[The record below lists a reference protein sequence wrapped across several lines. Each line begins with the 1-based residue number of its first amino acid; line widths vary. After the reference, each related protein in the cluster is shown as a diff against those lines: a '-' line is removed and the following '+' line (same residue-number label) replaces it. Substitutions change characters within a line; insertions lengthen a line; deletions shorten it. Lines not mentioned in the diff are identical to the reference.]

1 MKNLVA
7 KESIE
12 AVAVKEENIMETQI
26 AVGKEAFS
34 KEVVLRNIAQTDIR
48 LQKLLGYRNYD
59 FYDPKLFMLGLKDG
73 ETISEAFSKEVVL
86 RNIAQTDIRLQKL
99 LGYRNY
105 DFYDP
110 KLFMLGLKDG
120 ETISE
125 ALLRRGAYNIGQ
137 VKTRSTRY
145 KNCYT
150 DYFMY
155 PDNESTVVAVVY
167 NNEGVG
173 IPTLLDY
180 EDYAKYFK
188 DENLTL
194 NDRHYFMY
202 PDNESTVVAVVYNNE
217 GVGIP
222 TLLDYE
228 DYAKYFKD
236 ENLTLNDRHDNTRIY
251 ENPMPIVKI
260 KSKVKVARL
269 VLDIQGV
276 VNGVQ
281 ADHINCNRFDNRS
294 HNLRAVTN
302 KQNSKNRAN
311 SKNVSGDYA
320 YEAKNDY
327 RFGMAIL
334 LERYFFKDMSAERA
348 SVYNQI
354 LLEHFSPISYSVAS

>member
-1 MKNLVA
+1 MKNLVS

-34 KEVVLRNIAQTDIR
+34 KEVDLRNIAQTDI
-48 LQKLLGYRNYD
+48 
-59 FYDPKLFMLGLKDG
+59 
-73 ETISEAFSKEVVL
+73 S
-86 RNIAQTDIRLQKL
+86 LQKL

-150 DYFMY
+150 D
-155 PDNESTVVAVVY
+155 
-167 NNEGVG
+167 
-173 IPTLLDY
+173 
-180 EDYAKYFK
+180 
-188 DENLTL
+188 
-194 NDRHYFMY
+194 YFMY

-302 KQNSKNRAN
+302 KQNSKNRAS

-334 LERYFFKDMSAERA
+334 LERYFFKDMREDLA

-354 LLEHFSPISYSVAS
+354 LLEHFSSISYSAAS

>member
-1 MKNLVA
+1 MEVIIMKNLVA

-34 KEVVLRNIAQTDIR
+34 KEVVLRNIAQKDI
-48 LQKLLGYRNYD
+48 
-59 FYDPKLFMLGLKDG
+59 
-73 ETISEAFSKEVVL
+73 S
-86 RNIAQTDIRLQKL
+86 LQKL

-194 NDRHYFMY
+194 NDRH
-202 PDNESTVVAVVYNNE
+202 
-217 GVGIP
+217 
-222 TLLDYE
+222 
-228 DYAKYFKD
+228 
-236 ENLTLNDRHDNTRIY
+236 DNTRIY

-276 VNGVQ
+276 INGVQ

>member
-1 MKNLVA
+1 MEVIIMKNLVA

-34 KEVVLRNIAQTDIR
+34 KEVVLRNIAQKDI
-48 LQKLLGYRNYD
+48 
-59 FYDPKLFMLGLKDG
+59 
-73 ETISEAFSKEVVL
+73 S
-86 RNIAQTDIRLQKL
+86 LQKL

-150 DYFMY
+150 D
-155 PDNESTVVAVVY
+155 
-167 NNEGVG
+167 
-173 IPTLLDY
+173 
-180 EDYAKYFK
+180 
-188 DENLTL
+188 
-194 NDRHYFMY
+194 YFMY

-302 KQNSKNRAN
+302 KQNSKNRAS

-334 LERYFFKDMSAERA
+334 LEKYFFKDMSEDLA

-354 LLEHFSPISYSVAS
+354 LLEYFSPISYSIAS

>member
-1 MKNLVA
+1 MEVIIMKNLVS

-34 KEVVLRNIAQTDIR
+34 KEVDLRNIAQKDI
-48 LQKLLGYRNYD
+48 
-59 FYDPKLFMLGLKDG
+59 
-73 ETISEAFSKEVVL
+73 S
-86 RNIAQTDIRLQKL
+86 LQKL

-150 DYFMY
+150 D
-155 PDNESTVVAVVY
+155 
-167 NNEGVG
+167 
-173 IPTLLDY
+173 
-180 EDYAKYFK
+180 
-188 DENLTL
+188 
-194 NDRHYFMY
+194 YFMY

-302 KQNSKNRAN
+302 KQNSKNRAS

-334 LERYFFKDMSAERA
+334 LERYFFKDMSEDLA

-354 LLEHFSPISYSVAS
+354 LLEYFSPISYSIAS

>member
-1 MKNLVA
+1 MEVIIMKNLVS

-26 AVGKEAFS
+26 AVGK
-34 KEVVLRNIAQTDIR
+34 
-48 LQKLLGYRNYD
+48 
-59 FYDPKLFMLGLKDG
+59 
-73 ETISEAFSKEVVL
+73 EAFSKEVVL

-194 NDRHYFMY
+194 NDRH
-202 PDNESTVVAVVYNNE
+202 
-217 GVGIP
+217 
-222 TLLDYE
+222 
-228 DYAKYFKD
+228 
-236 ENLTLNDRHDNTRIY
+236 DNTRIY

-302 KQNSKNRAN
+302 KQNSKNRAS

-320 YEAKNDY
+320 YEGKNDY

-334 LERYFFKDMSAERA
+334 LERYFFKDMSAELA
-348 SVYNQI
+348 SAYNQI
-354 LLEHFSPISYSVAS
+354 LLEHFSSISYSAAS

>member
-34 KEVVLRNIAQTDIR
+34 KEVVLRNIAQKDI
-48 LQKLLGYRNYD
+48 
-59 FYDPKLFMLGLKDG
+59 
-73 ETISEAFSKEVVL
+73 S
-86 RNIAQTDIRLQKL
+86 LQKL

-150 DYFMY
+150 D
-155 PDNESTVVAVVY
+155 
-167 NNEGVG
+167 
-173 IPTLLDY
+173 
-180 EDYAKYFK
+180 
-188 DENLTL
+188 
-194 NDRHYFMY
+194 YFMY

-302 KQNSKNRAN
+302 KQNSKNRAS

-320 YEAKNDY
+320 YEDKNDY
-327 RFGMAIL
+327 RFGTAVLI
-334 LERYFFKDMSAERA
+334 EQYFFGELSAELA
-348 SVYNQI
+348 SAYNQI
-354 LLEHFSPISYSVAS
+354 LLEHFSSISYSAAS

>member
-1 MKNLVA
+1 MEVIIMKNLVA

-34 KEVVLRNIAQTDIR
+34 KEVVLRNIAQKDI
-48 LQKLLGYRNYD
+48 
-59 FYDPKLFMLGLKDG
+59 
-73 ETISEAFSKEVVL
+73 S
-86 RNIAQTDIRLQKL
+86 LQKL

-150 DYFMY
+150 D
-155 PDNESTVVAVVY
+155 
-167 NNEGVG
+167 
-173 IPTLLDY
+173 
-180 EDYAKYFK
+180 
-188 DENLTL
+188 
-194 NDRHYFMY
+194 YFMY

>member
-1 MKNLVA
+1 MEVIIMKNLVA

-34 KEVVLRNIAQTDIR
+34 KEVVLRNIAQKDI
-48 LQKLLGYRNYD
+48 
-59 FYDPKLFMLGLKDG
+59 
-73 ETISEAFSKEVVL
+73 S
-86 RNIAQTDIRLQKL
+86 LQKL

-150 DYFMY
+150 D
-155 PDNESTVVAVVY
+155 
-167 NNEGVG
+167 
-173 IPTLLDY
+173 
-180 EDYAKYFK
+180 
-188 DENLTL
+188 
-194 NDRHYFMY
+194 YFMY

-302 KQNSKNRAN
+302 KQNSKNRAS

>member
-1 MKNLVA
+1 MEVIIMKNLVA

-34 KEVVLRNIAQTDIR
+34 KEVVLRNIAQKDI
-48 LQKLLGYRNYD
+48 
-59 FYDPKLFMLGLKDG
+59 
-73 ETISEAFSKEVVL
+73 S
-86 RNIAQTDIRLQKL
+86 LQKL

-194 NDRHYFMY
+194 NDRH
-202 PDNESTVVAVVYNNE
+202 
-217 GVGIP
+217 
-222 TLLDYE
+222 
-228 DYAKYFKD
+228 
-236 ENLTLNDRHDNTRIY
+236 DNTRIY

-276 VNGVQ
+276 INGVQ

-302 KQNSKNRAN
+302 KQNSKNRAS

>member
-1 MKNLVA
+1 MEVIIMKNLVA

-34 KEVVLRNIAQTDIR
+34 KEVVLRNIAQKDI
-48 LQKLLGYRNYD
+48 
-59 FYDPKLFMLGLKDG
+59 
-73 ETISEAFSKEVVL
+73 S
-86 RNIAQTDIRLQKL
+86 LQKL

-194 NDRHYFMY
+194 NDRH
-202 PDNESTVVAVVYNNE
+202 
-217 GVGIP
+217 
-222 TLLDYE
+222 
-228 DYAKYFKD
+228 
-236 ENLTLNDRHDNTRIY
+236 DNTRIY

-276 VNGVQ
+276 INGVQ

-334 LERYFFKDMSAERA
+334 LEKYFFKDMSEDLA

>member
-1 MKNLVA
+1 MEVIIMKNLVA

-73 ETISEAFSKEVVL
+73 ETISEA
-86 RNIAQTDIRLQKL
+86 
-99 LGYRNY
+99 
-105 DFYDP
+105 
-110 KLFMLGLKDG
+110 
-120 ETISE
+120 
-125 ALLRRGAYNIGQ
+125 LLRRGAYNIGQ

-150 DYFMY
+150 D
-155 PDNESTVVAVVY
+155 
-167 NNEGVG
+167 
-173 IPTLLDY
+173 
-180 EDYAKYFK
+180 
-188 DENLTL
+188 
-194 NDRHYFMY
+194 YFMY

-334 LERYFFKDMSAERA
+334 LEKYFFKDMSEDLA

-354 LLEHFSPISYSVAS
+354 LLEHFSPISYSAAS

>member
-1 MKNLVA
+1 MKNLVS

-34 KEVVLRNIAQTDIR
+34 KEVVLRNIAQKDIS

-59 FYDPKLFMLGLKDG
+59 FYDPKLFM
-73 ETISEAFSKEVVL
+73 F
-86 RNIAQTDIRLQKL
+86 
-99 LGYRNY
+99 
-105 DFYDP
+105 
-110 KLFMLGLKDG
+110 GLKDG

-150 DYFMY
+150 D
-155 PDNESTVVAVVY
+155 
-167 NNEGVG
+167 
-173 IPTLLDY
+173 
-180 EDYAKYFK
+180 
-188 DENLTL
+188 
-194 NDRHYFMY
+194 YFMY

-302 KQNSKNRAN
+302 KQNSKNRAS

-334 LERYFFKDMSAERA
+334 LERYFFKDMREDLA

-354 LLEHFSPISYSVAS
+354 LLEHFSSISYSAAS

>member
-1 MKNLVA
+1 MEVIIMKNLVS

-34 KEVVLRNIAQTDIR
+34 KEVVLRNIAQKDIS
-48 LQKLLGYRNYD
+48 LQKLLGYNGD
-59 FYDPKLFMLGLKDG
+59 
-73 ETISEAFSKEVVL
+73 
-86 RNIAQTDIRLQKL
+86 
-99 LGYRNY
+99 Y

-194 NDRHYFMY
+194 NDRH
-202 PDNESTVVAVVYNNE
+202 
-217 GVGIP
+217 
-222 TLLDYE
+222 
-228 DYAKYFKD
+228 
-236 ENLTLNDRHDNTRIY
+236 DNTRIY

-281 ADHINCNRFDNRS
+281 ADHINSNRFDNRS

-302 KQNSKNRAN
+302 KQNSKNRAS

-334 LERYFFKDMSAERA
+334 LERYFFKDMSAELA
-348 SVYNQI
+348 SAYNQI
-354 LLEHFSPISYSVAS
+354 LLEHFSSISYSAAS

>member
-1 MKNLVA
+1 MEVIIMKNLVS

-34 KEVVLRNIAQTDIR
+34 KEVDLRNIAQTDIS
-48 LQKLLGYRNYD
+48 LQKLLGYNGDYD
-59 FYDPKLFMLGLKDG
+59 FYDPKLFMLGL
-73 ETISEAFSKEVVL
+73 EE
-86 RNIAQTDIRLQKL
+86 
-99 LGYRNY
+99 
-105 DFYDP
+105 
-110 KLFMLGLKDG
+110 G

-155 PDNESTVVAVVY
+155 PDNESTVVAV
-167 NNEGVG
+167 
-173 IPTLLDY
+173 
-180 EDYAKYFK
+180 A
-188 DENLTL
+188 
-194 NDRHYFMY
+194 
-202 PDNESTVVAVVYNNE
+202 YNNE

-276 VNGVQ
+276 INGVQ

-302 KQNSKNRAN
+302 KQNSKNRAS

-334 LERYFFKDMSAERA
+334 LERYFFKDMSAEKA
-348 SVYNQI
+348 SAYNQI
-354 LLEHFSPISYSVAS
+354 LLEHFSPISYSAAS

>member
-1 MKNLVA
+1 MEVIIMKNLVS

-34 KEVVLRNIAQTDIR
+34 KEVVLRNIAQTDIS
-48 LQKLLGYRNYD
+48 LQKLLGYN
-59 FYDPKLFMLGLKDG
+59 
-73 ETISEAFSKEVVL
+73 
-86 RNIAQTDIRLQKL
+86 
-99 LGYRNY
+99 RNY

-180 EDYAKYFK
+180 E
-188 DENLTL
+188 N
-194 NDRHYFMY
+194 
-202 PDNESTVVAVVYNNE
+202 
-217 GVGIP
+217 
-222 TLLDYE
+222 
-228 DYAKYFKD
+228 YAKYFKD

-302 KQNSKNRAN
+302 KQNSKNRAS

-334 LERYFFKDMSAERA
+334 LEKYFFKDMSEDLA

-354 LLEHFSPISYSVAS
+354 LLEYFSPISYSIAS

>member
-26 AVGKEAFS
+26 VVGKEAFS
-34 KEVVLRNIAQTDIR
+34 KEVVLRNIAQKDI
-48 LQKLLGYRNYD
+48 
-59 FYDPKLFMLGLKDG
+59 
-73 ETISEAFSKEVVL
+73 S
-86 RNIAQTDIRLQKL
+86 LQKL

-194 NDRHYFMY
+194 NDRH
-202 PDNESTVVAVVYNNE
+202 
-217 GVGIP
+217 
-222 TLLDYE
+222 
-228 DYAKYFKD
+228 
-236 ENLTLNDRHDNTRIY
+236 DNTRLY
-251 ENPMPIVKI
+251 ENPMPMVKI
-260 KSKVKVARL
+260 KSRIRVSRL
-269 VLDIQGV
+269 VLGIEDAYRGI
-276 VNGVQ
+276 Q
-281 ADHINCNRFDNRS
+281 ADHINSNRFDNRKE
-294 HNLRAVTN
+294 NLRKTTN
-302 KQNSKNRAN
+302 KQNSNNRPN
-311 SKNVSGDYA
+311 SKNRFESCA
-320 YEAKNDY
+320 YDREADY

-334 LERYFFKDMSAERA
+334 LERDFFRSMSKELA
-348 SVYNQI
+348 SVYNQF
-354 LLEHFSPISYSVAS
+354 LLEHFSPISYSIAS

>member
-26 AVGKEAFS
+26 AVGK
-34 KEVVLRNIAQTDIR
+34 
-48 LQKLLGYRNYD
+48 
-59 FYDPKLFMLGLKDG
+59 
-73 ETISEAFSKEVVL
+73 EAFSKEVVL

-167 NNEGVG
+167 NNEKEEFYIFGYRPVLVLSG
-173 IPTLLDY
+173 SMEPYMETNSIAIVQKTKDINEGDVVMFRID
-180 EDYAKYFK
+180 EDTRVCHRA
-188 DENLTL
+188 
-194 NDRHYFMY
+194 
-202 PDNESTVVAVVYNNE
+202 VAIDAEGNITTKGDNNE
-217 GVGIP
+217 KA
-222 TLLDYE
+222 DYDKVSE
-228 DYAKYFKD
+228 DMV
-236 ENLTLNDRHDNTRIY
+236 EG
-251 ENPMPIVKI
+251 
-260 KSKVKVARL
+260 KVVARL
-269 VLDIQGV
+269 NFLSGLI
-276 VNGVQ
+276 
-281 ADHINCNRFDNRS
+281 
-294 HNLRAVTN
+294 
-302 KQNSKNRAN
+302 SKFR
-311 SKNVSGDYA
+311 
-320 YEAKNDY
+320 
-327 RFGMAIL
+327 
-334 LERYFFKDMSAERA
+334 
-348 SVYNQI
+348 
-354 LLEHFSPISYSVAS
+354 

>member
-34 KEVVLRNIAQTDIR
+34 KEVVLRNIAQTDI
-48 LQKLLGYRNYD
+48 
-59 FYDPKLFMLGLKDG
+59 
-73 ETISEAFSKEVVL
+73 S
-86 RNIAQTDIRLQKL
+86 LQKL

-150 DYFMY
+150 D
-155 PDNESTVVAVVY
+155 
-167 NNEGVG
+167 
-173 IPTLLDY
+173 
-180 EDYAKYFK
+180 
-188 DENLTL
+188 
-194 NDRHYFMY
+194 YFMY

-302 KQNSKNRAN
+302 KQNSKNRAS

-334 LERYFFKDMSAERA
+334 LERDFFRSMSKELA
-348 SVYNQI
+348 SVYNQF
-354 LLEHFSPISYSVAS
+354 LLEHFSPISYSIAS

>member
-1 MKNLVA
+1 MEVIIMKNLVA

-26 AVGKEAFS
+26 AVGK
-34 KEVVLRNIAQTDIR
+34 
-48 LQKLLGYRNYD
+48 
-59 FYDPKLFMLGLKDG
+59 
-73 ETISEAFSKEVVL
+73 EAFSKEVVL

-194 NDRHYFMY
+194 NDRH
-202 PDNESTVVAVVYNNE
+202 
-217 GVGIP
+217 
-222 TLLDYE
+222 
-228 DYAKYFKD
+228 
-236 ENLTLNDRHDNTRIY
+236 DNTRIY

-302 KQNSKNRAN
+302 KQNSKNRAS

-334 LERYFFKDMSAERA
+334 LEKYFFKDMSEDLA

-354 LLEHFSPISYSVAS
+354 LLEYFSPISYSIAS

>member
-1 MKNLVA
+1 MKNLVS

-34 KEVVLRNIAQTDIR
+34 KEVDLRNIAQTDIS
-48 LQKLLGYRNYD
+48 LQKLLGYNGDYD
-59 FYDPKLFMLGLKDG
+59 FYDPKLFMLGL
-73 ETISEAFSKEVVL
+73 EE
-86 RNIAQTDIRLQKL
+86 
-99 LGYRNY
+99 
-105 DFYDP
+105 
-110 KLFMLGLKDG
+110 G

-150 DYFMY
+150 D
-155 PDNESTVVAVVY
+155 
-167 NNEGVG
+167 
-173 IPTLLDY
+173 
-180 EDYAKYFK
+180 
-188 DENLTL
+188 
-194 NDRHYFMY
+194 YFMY

-302 KQNSKNRAN
+302 KQNSKNRAS

-334 LERYFFKDMSAERA
+334 LERYFFKDMSAELA
-348 SVYNQI
+348 SAYNQI
-354 LLEHFSPISYSVAS
+354 LLEHFSSISYSAAS

>member
-1 MKNLVA
+1 MEVIIMKNLVA

-26 AVGKEAFS
+26 AVGK
-34 KEVVLRNIAQTDIR
+34 
-48 LQKLLGYRNYD
+48 
-59 FYDPKLFMLGLKDG
+59 
-73 ETISEAFSKEVVL
+73 EAFSKEVVL

-194 NDRHYFMY
+194 NDRH
-202 PDNESTVVAVVYNNE
+202 
-217 GVGIP
+217 
-222 TLLDYE
+222 
-228 DYAKYFKD
+228 
-236 ENLTLNDRHDNTRIY
+236 DNTRIY

-302 KQNSKNRAN
+302 KQNSKNRAS

-334 LERYFFKDMSAERA
+334 LEKYFFKDMSEDLA

-354 LLEHFSPISYSVAS
+354 LLEHFSPISYSIAS

>member
-1 MKNLVA
+1 MEVIIMKNLVA

-34 KEVVLRNIAQTDIR
+34 KEVVLRNIAQTDI
-48 LQKLLGYRNYD
+48 
-59 FYDPKLFMLGLKDG
+59 
-73 ETISEAFSKEVVL
+73 S
-86 RNIAQTDIRLQKL
+86 LQKL

-150 DYFMY
+150 D
-155 PDNESTVVAVVY
+155 
-167 NNEGVG
+167 
-173 IPTLLDY
+173 
-180 EDYAKYFK
+180 
-188 DENLTL
+188 
-194 NDRHYFMY
+194 YFMY

>member
-1 MKNLVA
+1 MEVIIMKNLVE

-34 KEVVLRNIAQTDIR
+34 KEVVLRNIAQKDI
-48 LQKLLGYRNYD
+48 
-59 FYDPKLFMLGLKDG
+59 
-73 ETISEAFSKEVVL
+73 S
-86 RNIAQTDIRLQKL
+86 LQKL

-194 NDRHYFMY
+194 NDRH
-202 PDNESTVVAVVYNNE
+202 
-217 GVGIP
+217 
-222 TLLDYE
+222 
-228 DYAKYFKD
+228 
-236 ENLTLNDRHDNTRIY
+236 DNTRLY
-251 ENPMPIVKI
+251 ENPMPMVKI
-260 KSKVKVARL
+260 KSRIRVSRL
-269 VLDIQGV
+269 VLGIEDAYRGI
-276 VNGVQ
+276 Q
-281 ADHINCNRFDNRS
+281 ADHINSNRFDNRKE
-294 HNLRAVTN
+294 NLRKTTN
-302 KQNSKNRAN
+302 KQNSNNRPN
-311 SKNVSGDYA
+311 SKNRFESCA
-320 YEAKNDY
+320 YDREADY

-334 LERYFFKDMSAERA
+334 LERDFFRSMSKELA
-348 SVYNQI
+348 SVYNQF
-354 LLEHFSPISYSVAS
+354 LLEHFSPISYSIAS

>member
-1 MKNLVA
+1 MEVIIMKNLVV

-34 KEVVLRNIAQTDIR
+34 KEVVLRNIAQKDI
-48 LQKLLGYRNYD
+48 
-59 FYDPKLFMLGLKDG
+59 
-73 ETISEAFSKEVVL
+73 S
-86 RNIAQTDIRLQKL
+86 LQKL

-150 DYFMY
+150 D
-155 PDNESTVVAVVY
+155 
-167 NNEGVG
+167 
-173 IPTLLDY
+173 
-180 EDYAKYFK
+180 
-188 DENLTL
+188 
-194 NDRHYFMY
+194 YFMY

-302 KQNSKNRAN
+302 KQNSKNRAS

-320 YEAKNDY
+320 YEDKNDY
-327 RFGMAIL
+327 RFGTAVLI
-334 LERYFFKDMSAERA
+334 EQYFFGELSAELA
-348 SVYNQI
+348 SAYNQI
-354 LLEHFSPISYSVAS
+354 LLEHFSSISYSAAS

>member
-1 MKNLVA
+1 MEVIIMKNLVA

-73 ETISEAFSKEVVL
+73 ETISEA
-86 RNIAQTDIRLQKL
+86 
-99 LGYRNY
+99 
-105 DFYDP
+105 
-110 KLFMLGLKDG
+110 
-120 ETISE
+120 
-125 ALLRRGAYNIGQ
+125 LLRRGAYNIGQ

-150 DYFMY
+150 D
-155 PDNESTVVAVVY
+155 
-167 NNEGVG
+167 
-173 IPTLLDY
+173 
-180 EDYAKYFK
+180 
-188 DENLTL
+188 
-194 NDRHYFMY
+194 YFMY

-334 LERYFFKDMSAERA
+334 LERYFFKDMREDLA

-354 LLEHFSPISYSVAS
+354 LLEHFSSISYSAAS

>member
-1 MKNLVA
+1 MEVIIMKNLVS

-34 KEVVLRNIAQTDIR
+34 KEVDLRNIAQTDIS
-48 LQKLLGYRNYD
+48 LQKLLGYNGDYD
-59 FYDPKLFMLGLKDG
+59 FYDPKLFMLGL
-73 ETISEAFSKEVVL
+73 EE
-86 RNIAQTDIRLQKL
+86 
-99 LGYRNY
+99 
-105 DFYDP
+105 
-110 KLFMLGLKDG
+110 G

-150 DYFMY
+150 D
-155 PDNESTVVAVVY
+155 
-167 NNEGVG
+167 
-173 IPTLLDY
+173 
-180 EDYAKYFK
+180 
-188 DENLTL
+188 
-194 NDRHYFMY
+194 YFMY

-302 KQNSKNRAN
+302 KQNSKNRAS

-334 LERYFFKDMSAERA
+334 LERYFFKDMSAELA
-348 SVYNQI
+348 SAYNQI
-354 LLEHFSPISYSVAS
+354 LLEHFSSISYSAAS

>member
-1 MKNLVA
+1 MEVIIMKNLVS

-34 KEVVLRNIAQTDIR
+34 KEVDLRNIAQTDI
-48 LQKLLGYRNYD
+48 
-59 FYDPKLFMLGLKDG
+59 
-73 ETISEAFSKEVVL
+73 S
-86 RNIAQTDIRLQKL
+86 LQKL

-150 DYFMY
+150 D
-155 PDNESTVVAVVY
+155 
-167 NNEGVG
+167 
-173 IPTLLDY
+173 
-180 EDYAKYFK
+180 
-188 DENLTL
+188 
-194 NDRHYFMY
+194 YFMY

-334 LERYFFKDMSAERA
+334 LERYFFKDMREDLA

-354 LLEHFSPISYSVAS
+354 LLEHFSPISYSIAS

>member
-1 MKNLVA
+1 MEVIIMKNLVS

-34 KEVVLRNIAQTDIR
+34 KEVDLRNIAQTDI
-48 LQKLLGYRNYD
+48 
-59 FYDPKLFMLGLKDG
+59 
-73 ETISEAFSKEVVL
+73 S
-86 RNIAQTDIRLQKL
+86 LQKL

-150 DYFMY
+150 D
-155 PDNESTVVAVVY
+155 
-167 NNEGVG
+167 
-173 IPTLLDY
+173 
-180 EDYAKYFK
+180 
-188 DENLTL
+188 
-194 NDRHYFMY
+194 YFMY

-334 LERYFFKDMSAERA
+334 LERYFFKDMREDLA

-354 LLEHFSPISYSVAS
+354 LLEHFSSISYSAAS

>member
-34 KEVVLRNIAQTDIR
+34 KEVVLRNIAQKDI
-48 LQKLLGYRNYD
+48 
-59 FYDPKLFMLGLKDG
+59 
-73 ETISEAFSKEVVL
+73 S
-86 RNIAQTDIRLQKL
+86 LQKL

-194 NDRHYFMY
+194 NDRH
-202 PDNESTVVAVVYNNE
+202 
-217 GVGIP
+217 
-222 TLLDYE
+222 
-228 DYAKYFKD
+228 
-236 ENLTLNDRHDNTRIY
+236 DNTRIY

-276 VNGVQ
+276 GNGVQ

-302 KQNSKNRAN
+302 KQNSKNRAS

-334 LERYFFKDMSAERA
+334 LERYFFKDMSAEKA

-354 LLEHFSPISYSVAS
+354 LLEHFSPISYSAAS

>member
-1 MKNLVA
+1 MEVIIMKNLVA

-34 KEVVLRNIAQTDIR
+34 KEVVLRNIAQKDI
-48 LQKLLGYRNYD
+48 
-59 FYDPKLFMLGLKDG
+59 
-73 ETISEAFSKEVVL
+73 S
-86 RNIAQTDIRLQKL
+86 LQKL

-150 DYFMY
+150 D
-155 PDNESTVVAVVY
+155 
-167 NNEGVG
+167 
-173 IPTLLDY
+173 
-180 EDYAKYFK
+180 
-188 DENLTL
+188 
-194 NDRHYFMY
+194 YFMY

-302 KQNSKNRAN
+302 KQNSKNRAS

-334 LERYFFKDMSAERA
+334 LERYFFKDMSAELA
-348 SVYNQI
+348 SAYNQI
-354 LLEHFSPISYSVAS
+354 LLEHFSSISYSAAS

>member
-1 MKNLVA
+1 MEVIIMKNLVA

-26 AVGKEAFS
+26 AVGK
-34 KEVVLRNIAQTDIR
+34 
-48 LQKLLGYRNYD
+48 
-59 FYDPKLFMLGLKDG
+59 
-73 ETISEAFSKEVVL
+73 EAFSKEVVL

-194 NDRHYFMY
+194 NDRH
-202 PDNESTVVAVVYNNE
+202 
-217 GVGIP
+217 
-222 TLLDYE
+222 
-228 DYAKYFKD
+228 
-236 ENLTLNDRHDNTRIY
+236 DNTRIY

-302 KQNSKNRAN
+302 KQNSKNRAS

-334 LERYFFKDMSAERA
+334 LERYFFKDMSAELA
-348 SVYNQI
+348 SAYNQI
-354 LLEHFSPISYSVAS
+354 LLEHFSSISYSAAS

>member
-1 MKNLVA
+1 MEVIIMKNLVS

-34 KEVVLRNIAQTDIR
+34 KEVVLRNIAQTDI
-48 LQKLLGYRNYD
+48 
-59 FYDPKLFMLGLKDG
+59 
-73 ETISEAFSKEVVL
+73 S
-86 RNIAQTDIRLQKL
+86 LQKL

-173 IPTLLDY
+173 IPTLL
-180 EDYAKYFK
+180 E
-188 DENLTL
+188 
-194 NDRHYFMY
+194 
-202 PDNESTVVAVVYNNE
+202 
-217 GVGIP
+217 
-222 TLLDYE
+222 YE

-334 LERYFFKDMSAERA
+334 LERYFFKDMSAEKA
-348 SVYNQI
+348 SAYNQI
-354 LLEHFSPISYSVAS
+354 LLEHFSSISYSAAS

>member
-1 MKNLVA
+1 MEVIIMKNLVA

-34 KEVVLRNIAQTDIR
+34 KEVVLRNIAQKDI
-48 LQKLLGYRNYD
+48 
-59 FYDPKLFMLGLKDG
+59 
-73 ETISEAFSKEVVL
+73 S
-86 RNIAQTDIRLQKL
+86 LQKL

-155 PDNESTVVAVVY
+155 PDNESTVVAV
-167 NNEGVG
+167 
-173 IPTLLDY
+173 
-180 EDYAKYFK
+180 A
-188 DENLTL
+188 
-194 NDRHYFMY
+194 
-202 PDNESTVVAVVYNNE
+202 YNNE

-302 KQNSKNRAN
+302 KQNSKNRAS

-334 LERYFFKDMSAERA
+334 LERYFFKDMSAEKA
-348 SVYNQI
+348 SAYNQI
-354 LLEHFSPISYSVAS
+354 LLEHFSPISYSAAS

>member
-1 MKNLVA
+1 MEVIIMKNLVS

-26 AVGKEAFS
+26 AVGK
-34 KEVVLRNIAQTDIR
+34 
-48 LQKLLGYRNYD
+48 
-59 FYDPKLFMLGLKDG
+59 
-73 ETISEAFSKEVVL
+73 EAFSKEVVL

-194 NDRHYFMY
+194 NDRH
-202 PDNESTVVAVVYNNE
+202 
-217 GVGIP
+217 
-222 TLLDYE
+222 
-228 DYAKYFKD
+228 
-236 ENLTLNDRHDNTRIY
+236 DNTRIY

-302 KQNSKNRAN
+302 KQNSKNRAS

-334 LERYFFKDMSAERA
+334 LEKYFFKDMSAERA